1 MSESDASY
9 QEIDL
14 DNLPADPKLP
24 SPTDDFE
31 IVDENAAA
39 PEQPAEPA
47 PAPKTSAANQ
57 AAEVEDDGDDGS
69 EAQQGERKRLTRS
82 QRLKAQR
89 DLYAQQLAQAQ
100 QEIEALRT
108 KANKFETDSVEA
120 ANIGLDFYIQTIDS
134 NMRALRS
141 EFDAAFDAGDRAKIF
156 EVQQRMAELAAEKKQ
171 AEREKRAIPPKAG
184 PSPTQTG
191 QTTPPA
197 PASNAAPSQPA
208 PPPAAVEWAS
218 RNQDW
223 FNKDRVMTAAA
234 FAIDQAM
241 IGEGYQPSDPDYF
254 EELDKRIR
262 TEFPHKFQQAAPAPA
277 ARPAASPTIQNRAA
291 AAPTNGKV
299 RVVITPEDRRFAE
312 QMGIDIQ
319 TYAREKAKRE
329 RALQTA
335 TQYTEI
341 L

>member
-1 MSESDASY
+1 MSETDASY

-14 DNLPADPKLP
+14 DNLPANPQLVNP
-24 SPTDDFE
+24 SDDFE
-31 IVDENAAA
+31 IVDENVAA
-39 PEQPAEPA
+39 PEQQAEEPQPPPKAA
-47 PAPKTSAANQ
+47 PANT
-57 AAEVEDDGDDGS
+57 AAEAEDDADDGS

-100 QEIEALRT
+100 QEIAALRT
-108 KANKFETDSVEA
+108 KATRFEADSVEA

-141 EFDAAFDAGDRAKIF
+141 EFDAAFDAGDRTKIF

-171 AEREKRAIPPKAG
+171 AEREKRNIPQKAG
-184 PSPTQTG
+184 PAPTQPG
-191 QTTPPA
+191 PTTPPA
-197 PASNAAPSQPA
+197 PASNPASAAPA
-208 PPPAAVEWAS
+208 PAAIEWAT
-218 RNQDW
+218 RNQEW

-241 IGEGYQPSDPDYF
+241 VQEGYSPNDPDYF

-262 TEFPHKFQQAAPAPA
+262 AEFPQKFQQVVVFFL
-277 ARPAASPTIQNRAA
+277 RPTASPTVQNRAS

-312 QMGIDIQ
+312 QLGLDIQ

-341 L
+341 N

>member
-1 MSESDASY
+1 MSESDATY

-14 DNLPADPKLP
+14 DNLPANPSLP
-24 SPTDDFE
+24 ASSDDFE
-31 IVDENAAA
+31 IVDENAAT
-39 PEQPAEPA
+39 PEQPAA
-47 PAPKTSAANQ
+47 PAPTPKAPAANQ

-100 QEIEALRT
+100 QEIESLRT

-120 ANIGLDFYIQTIDS
+120 ANIGLDFYIQTLDS

-156 EVQQRMAELAAEKKQ
+156 EVQQRMAELAADKKQ

-184 PSPTQTG
+184 PAPTQTG
-191 QTTPPA
+191 PTTPPA
-197 PASNAAPSQPA
+197 PASNS

-218 RNQDW
+218 RNQEW

-241 IGEGYQPSDPDYF
+241 IADGYQPSDPDYF

-262 TEFPHKFQQAAPAPA
+262 SEFPHKFQRAPA
-277 ARPAASPTIQNRAA
+277 APPARPTASPTIQNRASV
-291 AAPTNGKV
+291 APTNGKV
-299 RVVITPEDRRFAE
+299 RVVITAEDRRFAD
-312 QMGIDIQ
+312 QMGLDIQ